1 MFASIANMY
10 GHTWMYAR
18 FLGSC
23 VGGTDHGCSGI
34 VFELLISCCFDDDL
48 CHHDLLVDLVEC

>member
-1 MFASIANMY
+1 MY